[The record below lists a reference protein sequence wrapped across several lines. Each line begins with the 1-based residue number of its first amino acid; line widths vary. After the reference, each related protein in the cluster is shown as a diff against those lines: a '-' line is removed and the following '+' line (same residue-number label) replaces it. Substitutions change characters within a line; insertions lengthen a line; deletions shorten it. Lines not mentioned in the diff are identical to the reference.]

1 MWAKPIQA
9 RGCGEIDFGLVN
21 DISGKLQG
29 YTRGDNVGVI
39 SFAQR
44 EEVRQ
49 SFSNALYRLRK
60 EVVINKRVK
69 VNKQPINQKG
79 GNNAK
84 NTSTYI

>member
-1 MWAKPIQA
+1 MWAKPSQA

-29 YTRGDNVGVI
+29 YARSENAGVI

-49 SFSNALYRLRK
+49 SFFNALESVRE
-60 EVVINKRVK
+60 EVMCS
-69 VNKQPINQKG
+69 G
-79 GNNAK
+79 K
-84 NTSTYI
+84 NS